1 MSYCMHKMPISRF
14 GSKMKRKKIYSS
26 FVNHQEQ
33 NKHFSL
39 PCYKEIEFFPP
50 LSAIRTVVLMT
61 PQSYKIAHWLTGFPK
76 MLRSK
81 KLAHFP
87 IQFKEI
93 FVVYIGVIGYIADPC
108 DNF

>member
-1 MSYCMHKMPISRF
+1 
-14 GSKMKRKKIYSS
+14 
-26 FVNHQEQ
+26 
-33 NKHFSL
+33 
-39 PCYKEIEFFPP
+39 
-50 LSAIRTVVLMT
+50 MT

-87 IQFKEI
+87 VQFKEI
-93 FVVYIGVIGYIADPC
+93 FAVYIGVIGYIADPC